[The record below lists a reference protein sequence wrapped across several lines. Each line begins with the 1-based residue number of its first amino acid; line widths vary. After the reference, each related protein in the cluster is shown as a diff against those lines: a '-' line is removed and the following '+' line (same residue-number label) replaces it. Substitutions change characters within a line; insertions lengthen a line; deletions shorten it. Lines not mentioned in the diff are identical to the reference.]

1 MWCLGQK
8 SLKKNRLCI
17 FKGSTHLK
25 ILNFL
30 WFKKSIRNIFV
41 KCKLWK
47 SYVQGNF
54 LPTVEIHTYVRT
66 QLWHWIQN
74 PPYCAVSLLEEK
86 KMWKKDMN
94 KKIFFKKRWEG
105 NEMQKG
111 HKKCK
116 KDTSQLTKKDMKI
129 SRWWRPSVRIHSDF
143 FSLPVLIISN
153 YLFKR

>member
-74 PPYCAVSLLEEK
+74 HPYCAVSLLEEK
-86 KMWKKDMN
+86 RCEKKTWI
-94 KKIFFKKRWEG
+94 KRFFKKKDEK
-105 NEMQKG
+105 EM
-111 HKKCK
+111 KCK
-116 KDTSQLTKKDMKI
+116 KDTKNAKKT
-129 SRWWRPSVRIHSDF
+129 RA
-143 FSLPVLIISN
+143 N
-153 YLFKR
+153 